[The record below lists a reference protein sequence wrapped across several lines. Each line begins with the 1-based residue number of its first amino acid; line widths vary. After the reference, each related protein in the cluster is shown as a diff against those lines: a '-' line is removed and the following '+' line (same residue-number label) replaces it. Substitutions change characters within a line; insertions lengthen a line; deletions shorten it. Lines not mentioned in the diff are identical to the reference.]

1 MNLKINFSR
10 LFWGYGLCL
19 FPLLLLV
26 GPLISELYILTIII
40 FSLFYI
46 ISEKKFYFFNNKYIV
61 FFVLFYLSTVFSTLF
76 NFYHFDYSKSGI
88 LFFRLPLFAIA
99 AWYVLKTYNIFDRK
113 IVFFYTL
120 FLSVIIIDS
129 LIQFY
134 LGKNILGYEILR
146 NRISSFFGDELILG
160 SFIIKV
166 IPIFLVYL
174 IMTDS
179 IKENK
184 TNIFYSLII
193 SFSFVIVYLSGE
205 RTSFF
210 LLILFFL
217 TLFILSKYLR
227 KLIIFIM
234 MSSIVLSL
242 IITKLQTN
250 NQLNASNRMF
260 QKTYQQIIGDGKNT
274 IESKKKLFNKVYIF
288 SHDHHGH
295 YLLAYKIFKDYPV
308 FGSGV
313 KGFRYLCRNKI
324 YILENNE
331 GCSTH
336 PHNTYIQILASNGII
351 GFSLII
357 FAFIY
362 ILREIFLCKKKLNS
376 QIIFDKN
383 ELSKGVIL
391 LFIFMN
397 LWPLVPTGN
406 FFNNWISM
414 INFYPIGFYLYFK
427 HLNEKKIN

>member
-1 MNLKINFSR
+1 MNLKINLSK
-10 LFWGYGLCL
+10 LFWSYNLCL
-19 FPLLLLV
+19 FPLFILV
-26 GPLISELYILTIII
+26 GPLIAEIYIFAIII
-40 FSLFYI
+40 FTHICIINERKIYFLNNKYVIFFILFYI
-46 ISEKKFYFFNNKYIV
+46 
-61 FFVLFYLSTVFSTLF
+61 STIFSTLL
-76 NFYHFDYSKSGI
+76 NFYSFDYSKSAI
-88 LFFRLPLFAIA
+88 FFFRFPIFSIAI
-99 AWYVLKTYNIFDRK
+99 WYVLKTYNVFSKK
-113 IVFFYTL
+113 IVFLYSL
-120 FLSVIIIDS
+120 FLLTIIVDA
-129 LIQFY
+129 LIQYYF
-134 LGKNILGYEILR
+134 GKNILGYEILR

-160 SFIIKV
+160 SFIIRV

-184 TNIFYSLII
+184 INIFYSLII

-250 NQLNASNRMF
+250 NQLNPSNRMF

-324 YILENNE
+324 YILENND

>member
-1 MNLKINFSR
+1 
-10 LFWGYGLCL
+10 
-19 FPLLLLV
+19 
-26 GPLISELYILTIII
+26 
-40 FSLFYI
+40 
-46 ISEKKFYFFNNKYIV
+46 
-61 FFVLFYLSTVFSTLF
+61 
-76 NFYHFDYSKSGI
+76 
-88 LFFRLPLFAIA
+88 
-99 AWYVLKTYNIFDRK
+99 
-113 IVFFYTL
+113 
-120 FLSVIIIDS
+120 
-129 LIQFY
+129 
-134 LGKNILGYEILR
+134 
-146 NRISSFFGDELILG
+146 
-160 SFIIKV
+160 
-166 IPIFLVYL
+166 
-174 IMTDS
+174 MTDS

-193 SFSFVIVYLSGE
+193 SFSSVIVYLTGE

-234 MSSIVLSL
+234 ISSIVLSL